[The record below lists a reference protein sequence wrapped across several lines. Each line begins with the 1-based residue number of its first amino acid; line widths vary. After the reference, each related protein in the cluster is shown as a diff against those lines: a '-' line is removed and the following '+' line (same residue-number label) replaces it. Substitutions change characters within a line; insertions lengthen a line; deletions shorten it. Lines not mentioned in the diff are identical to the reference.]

1 MDDKGQSIF
10 LSIIGIATL
19 LVAIIGATFAWFSIN
34 VSGNENQ
41 TPIGAVAP
49 NLGQV
54 NFNDGVTIDIKE
66 LVPGSSSKKTFTIGQ
81 TDPSATGQ
89 IKYNIILNVESN
101 TLTPNADG
109 QFVYSLTGSGN
120 TNGGSLARVES
131 KEVPTESTIIGSGV
145 IEGYEVHTYEYT
157 IGLNYID
164 ADQNAAQGKEFS
176 GYLSVQIADESKY
189 PKK

>member
-34 VSGNENQ
+34 VSGNEN
-41 TPIGAVAP
+41 PANIGLTSP

-66 LVPGSSSKKTFTIGQ
+66 LVPGSTSTKTFTIGQ
-81 TDPSATGQ
+81 TDPAATGQ
-89 IKYNIILNVESN
+89 IKYNIVLNVESN

-109 QFVYSLTGSGN
+109 QFVYSLSGTGN
-120 TNGGSLARVES
+120 TNGGTLAKVES

-164 ADQNAAQGKEFS
+164 ADQNAAQGKEFN

>member
-34 VSGNENQ
+34 VSGNEN
-41 TPIGAVAP
+41 PANIGLTSP

-66 LVPGSSSKKTFTIGQ
+66 LVPA
-81 TDPSATGQ
+81 ATGQ
-89 IKYNIILNVESN
+89 IKYNIVLNVESN

-109 QFVYSLTGSGN
+109 QFVYSLSGTGN
-120 TNGGSLARVES
+120 TNGGTLAKVES

-164 ADQNAAQGKEFS
+164 ADQNAAQGKEFN

>member
-34 VSGNENQ
+34 VSGNENSS
-41 TPIGAVAP
+41 PIGAVAP

-66 LVPGSSSKKTFTIGQ
+66 LVPGSSSKKTFTVGQ

-120 TNGGSLARVES
+120 TNGGTLAKVES

>member
-34 VSGNENQ
+34 VSGNEN
-41 TPIGAVAP
+41 PANIGISSP

-54 NFNDGVTIDIKE
+54 NFNDGITIDMKE
-66 LVPGSSSKKTFTIGQ
+66 LVPGSSTKKTFTISQ
-81 TDPSATGQ
+81 TDPAATGQ

-109 QFVYSLTGSGN
+109 QFVHSLTGTGN
-120 TNGGSLARVES
+120 ANGGTLAKIES

-145 IEGYEVHTYEYT
+145 IEGYEAHTYEYT
-157 IGLNYID
+157 IGLNYVD